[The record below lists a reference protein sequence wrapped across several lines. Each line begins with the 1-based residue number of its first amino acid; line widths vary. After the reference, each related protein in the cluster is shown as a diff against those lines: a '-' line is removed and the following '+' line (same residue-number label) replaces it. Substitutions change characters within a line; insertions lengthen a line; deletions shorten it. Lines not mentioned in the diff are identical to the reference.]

1 MKKEKI
7 EFTKQEI
14 ITLKNT
20 LKQKLDSLRL
30 SRIIKGKPFKRASS
44 FEARIREL
52 YRKLKN

>member
-1 MKKEKI
+1 MPKEKI

-52 YRKLKN
+52 YRKLKK